1 MLIHSTER
9 EASNSIL
16 IPHIPLDH
24 SLSLSN
30 YIWKY
35 NSIPIRTDLLHCSSS
50 YCLFVHFVH
59 FVVCFVFRIHFSMY
73 LFLRFPSLWSYL
85 RMWYQMHV
93 PHLPS
98 HSSQSDQWT
107 LNGGKNGYW
116 QRREDNSQLS
126 KPSFIMY
133 YSMEEDRLV
142 WVPAFNYPGIPASKI
157 NMNALSIQN
166 LATKLVWFNTQV

>member
-1 MLIHSTER
+1 MFIHSFER
-9 EASNSIL
+9 ETNDSIL
-16 IPHIPLDH
+16 ITYITLNH

-30 YIWKY
+30 FSKEYI
-35 NSIPIRTDLLHCSSS
+35 SIPIRTYLLHFGSSP
-50 YCLFVHFVH
+50 CLFVHSGH
-59 FVVCFVFRIHFSMY
+59 HVVYFVFHIHFRMY
-73 LFLRFPSLWSYL
+73 LFLKFPSLWSHL
-85 RMWYQMHV
+85 RVWYQMHF

-98 HSSQSDQWT
+98 HSSPSDQWT
-107 LNGGKNGYW
+107 LTGGKNGYW